1 MPLEA
6 LRNDPPSPRPWTVLK
21 RRRRRTRL
29 TAFPSYN
36 DDSNF
41 KFSSL
46 HCPALFTRRGY
57 ACIVSTRFHTRVV
70 CEQNA
75 IRSLLTSPNGKI
87 QILPKPRDLNGDF
100 NRSRILISET
110 IIITITTP
118 HAPRRCCIIV
128 NNEACNVATMSK
140 RNLNLP
146 RERKSSSSK
155 NRGGGGGGL
164 STFVN
169 YVPRE

>member
-1 MPLEA
+1 MTIQTSNLA
-6 LRNDPPSPRPWTVLK
+6 LYIVPRYSRDAV
-21 RRRRRTRL
+21 TRVS
-29 TAFPSYN
+29 FP
-36 DDSNF
+36 
-41 KFSSL
+41 
-46 HCPALFTRRGY
+46 R
-57 ACIVSTRFHTRVV
+57 VSIPRVV

-155 NRGGGGGGL
+155 NRGGGGGL